1 MNHREECNAMFAKWC
16 EGRTVEEAVNEC
28 AKNNIPCAKVRTY
41 AEAARCPHTIERDM
55 LQEVAQEDGKL
66 APITGPAAKFSR
78 TPTRIRTGAPALGA
92 DTDNILAELGIDA
105 DARKRLRERGV
116 V

>member
-1 MNHREECNAMFAKWC
+1 
-16 EGRTVEEAVNEC
+16 
-28 AKNNIPCAKVRTY
+28 VRTY
-41 AEAARCPHTIERDM
+41 AEAARCPHTLERDM

-78 TPTRIRTGAPALGA
+78 TPTRIRSGAPALGA
-92 DTDNILAELGIDA
+92 DTENILAELGIDA
-105 DARKRLRERGV
+105 DARKRLRESGV